1 MSSDRPFKNLKKM
14 TILGRLKSLC
24 FEHSLNFRKLKIL
37 NSKSIPIPSQNRWR
51 CTTMHHLPRFSS
63 LKMRLKN
70 NRWYSTSKGR
80 FTLLYA
86 RTLSSYNLIGLFAR
100 KPLLYLT
107 NLKAK
112 IFAPP
117 LSEGRKVTEGR
128 KVKGRSKSDNK
139 RPISYI
145 AIGKRLS
152 GRERK
157 IQFWFLGKFAIRL
170 NLKKK

>member
-1 MSSDRPFKNLKKM
+1 M

-86 RTLSSYNLIGLFAR
+86 RTLSSYNLIG
-100 KPLLYLT
+100 
-107 NLKAK
+107 
-112 IFAPP
+112 PP

-170 NLKKK
+170 NLKKNRYFIYLATDRPTLFLRIKWH